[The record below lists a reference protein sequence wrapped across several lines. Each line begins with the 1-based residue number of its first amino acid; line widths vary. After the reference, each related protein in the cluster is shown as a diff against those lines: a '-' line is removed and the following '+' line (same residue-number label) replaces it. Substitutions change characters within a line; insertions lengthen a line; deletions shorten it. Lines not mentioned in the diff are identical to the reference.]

1 MKLFIN
7 LITIRDDPEFKLI
20 VQILKFSFSQ
30 LIDAHVIISYK
41 DLTAKG
47 IIGFSLCLLIS
58 SKTSHRH
65 QWFIYLL
72 PDIVGY
78 SLALRGNGIPLLFSY
93 KKYNHK
99 HSVLQ
104 ILFPYE
110 TIGEFFLLKLFACI
124 CLPHC
129 LICMKFTAA
138 LSHYTAHRIDIS
150 V

>member
-20 VQILKFSFSQ
+20 VQNLKFSFSQ
-30 LIDAHVIISYK
+30 LIVAHVIISYT
-41 DLTAKG
+41 DLTTKG

-104 ILFPYE
+104 IE
-110 TIGEFFLLKLFACI
+110 TIGEFFLMYLPTSLSNLYEVHSCPITLKSA
-124 CLPHC
+124 
-129 LICMKFTAA
+129 
-138 LSHYTAHRIDIS
+138 
-150 V
+150 